1 MLIAGAPDVSTGAE
15 GVDGVLGVEGVD
27 GVDGVAGAL
36 GADDPPEL
44 LLFEAEELEPPPPQA
59 VSPSATARAA
69 IVASCFMRRGR
80 YQAARSPFIR
90 ARLEIP

>member
-1 MLIAGAPDVSTGAE
+1 V
-15 GVDGVLGVEGVD
+15 GVDGVLGVLGVVGV
-27 GVDGVAGAL
+27 GVDGVAGVL
-36 GADDPPEL
+36 GADEPPE